1 MLCQRS
7 SYAASAAQAR
17 PASLHHLLQPHVYYS
32 ATPFPTLSFSKT
44 LPAKQMPNAIRPR
57 LYMRARDV
65 LLFPPNM
72 SPLPFRD
79 FCLHPYFSKPVGI
92 LLKIVLQCRFS
103 LTLSLCAA
111 WCALSI
117 SVQRSHSLA
126 THTHAVHSQR
136 LHAYWLCNDGRATYG
151 WQCTLSGMQG
161 RG

>member
-1 MLCQRS
+1 MLCPRS
-7 SYAASAAQAR
+7 SYAASGAQAQ
-17 PASLHHLLQPHVYYS
+17 PASLHHFLQPHVYYS

-65 LLFPPNM
+65 LRFPPTM

-79 FCLHPYFSKPVGI
+79 FFLHLSFLQPVGI

-103 LTLSLCAA
+103 LTLSLCAD

-117 SVQRSHSLA
+117 SVQ
-126 THTHAVHSQR
+126 
-136 LHAYWLCNDGRATYG
+136 
-151 WQCTLSGMQG
+151 
-161 RG
+161 